1 LPEGKGPPSVGIPPC
16 EEECGADGASMG
28 PKRGPAANAG
38 CSSVSLIPLSWH
50 WSSGQQIENM
60 VPSLGNSRSVST
72 MNGLEVIGRISK
84 PALLKCA

>member
-1 LPEGKGPPSVGIPPC
+1 
-16 EEECGADGASMG
+16 MG
-28 PKRGPAANAG
+28 PKRGAAANAG

-60 VPSLGNSRSVST
+60 VPSLGYSRSVST
-72 MNGLEVIGRISK
+72 MNGIEVIGRISK